1 MKQSVKDAARNAIG
15 PLADA
20 LAGFGVTPNHLTLA
34 GLTISTLAGIT
45 VARGAFTAAGILLLL
60 GSLCDMLDGAVAR
73 RTQRSGPMGAFLDS
87 TLDRLSEIVFFGGV
101 MIYFAD
107 WENSIFFA
115 GLAFFAAAGSLM
127 VSYTRARA
135 EGLGIECNVGW
146 MERPERLVLLILAC
160 FFGATGLRWALIL
173 LTPLVFWTTW
183 QRIDHVVRETRQP

>member
-1 MKQSVKDAARNAIG
+1 MKQAVKEAARNAVG
-15 PLADA
+15 PVADA
-20 LAGFGVTPNHLTLA
+20 LAGLGVTPNHLTLT
-34 GLTISTLAGIT
+34 GLVIATLSGVAA
-45 VARGAFTAAGILLLL
+45 ARGSFTAAGILLLL
-60 GSLCDMLDGAVAR
+60 GGLCDMLDGAVAR
-73 RTQRSGPMGAFLDS
+73 RTNQVGAMGAFLDS
-87 TLDRLSEIVFFGGV
+87 TFDRLAEIVFFGGV

-146 MERPERLVLLILAC
+146 MERPERLVILILAC
-160 FFGATGLRWALIL
+160 FFGPVGLRWALVI

-183 QRIDHVVRETRQP
+183 QRIEHVVRETRRP